1 QQHSPRCLRNGT
13 CIYYYLKLIIPET
26 YIDERGYMQYRCR
39 THDDA
44 WVVPYNPILI
54 MKLECHIN
62 FEIAST
68 VHLFM
73 YLYKYLFKGP
83 DYIKFTVNNADTTNF
98 NNPDHFEPTNF
109 KTTDILPNTNH
120 QSNSQYINE
129 FSDYIKGR
137 YLSAPE
143 AAWRIFRYHIT
154 STDPP

>member
-13 CIYYYLKLIIPET
+13 CIYYYPKPIIPET
-26 YIDERGYMQYRCR
+26 YINERGYVQYRRR

-44 WVVPYNPILI
+44 WVVPYNPMLI

-62 FEIAST
+62 FEISST

-83 DYIKFTVNNADTTNF
+83 DYVKFTVNNADTTNF
-98 NNPDHFEPTNF
+98 NNLDHFEPTNL

-129 FSDYIKGR
+129 FNDYIKGR

-143 AAWRIFRYHIT
+143 AA
-154 STDPP
+154 